1 MMNLREKINA
11 FMDITEK
18 MHRIDFSTGAAL
30 YCVTWEGKPYQAKNP
45 YALVRAVMKDMGDE

>member
-1 MMNLREKINA
+1 MTLREKINA
-11 FMDITEK
+11 FRDITEK

-45 YALVRAVMKDMGDE
+45 YALVRAVMKDMGDA